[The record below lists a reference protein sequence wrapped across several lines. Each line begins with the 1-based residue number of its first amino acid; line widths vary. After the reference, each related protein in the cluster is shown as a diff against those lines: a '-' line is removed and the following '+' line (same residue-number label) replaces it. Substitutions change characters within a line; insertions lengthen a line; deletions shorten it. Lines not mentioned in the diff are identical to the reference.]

1 MYEFLKFHRKTQ
13 AYESLFNTA
22 AGLKTCNFPK
32 KRLQHR
38 CFPVKSAKNL
48 RTPAAAASEFCC
60 SSCIIILSVSN
71 IKCISNQHIKVNAW
85 SVVWCCIHS
94 KIIPELVSESSK
106 NMLAHALMSLLVF
119 KHGFTQIC
127 FDIFDFFC
135 LCFMS
140 NKYYLILLN
149 SRRHLSLKTQS
160 FYWWEKYAMQ
170 LKY

>member
-1 MYEFLKFHRKTQ
+1 MYEFLKFHRKTH

-22 AGLKTCNFPK
+22 AGLKTCNFLK

-38 CFPVKSAKNL
+38 CFPVKSARNL
-48 RTPAAAASEFCC
+48 RTPAAAASEFCS

-85 SVVWCCIHS
+85 SAVWCCIHS
-94 KIIPELVSESSK
+94 KIILELVSGSSK

-119 KHGFTQIC
+119 KHGFAQIC
-127 FDIFDFFC
+127 FDIFDFFFFC

-140 NKYYLILLN
+140 NKHYLILLN
-149 SRRHLSLKTQS
+149 STRYLFPETTIFLLMRKVCNAT
-160 FYWWEKYAMQ
+160 
-170 LKY
+170 